1 MTPQGASERAVLDAL
16 PALRDHLLREY
27 GSVVPVRTIEQ
38 VAKQALEGFN
48 NVRIREFV
56 PVLAWRR
63 ARLRLRAH

>member
-1 MTPQGASERAVLDAL
+1 MTPQRASERTVQDAL
-16 PALRDHLLREY
+16 PALRDDLLREY